1 GFAFRSSAHFLT
13 ANALPVSYTLPP
25 LRRVR
30 DFHPLVRCA
39 AKRTINRHGFKCRF
53 ILYDDWWII
62 LRL

>member
-1 GFAFRSSAHFLT
+1 FAFRSSAHFLT

-39 AKRTINRHGFKCRF
+39 AKRTIRHLLSEETGVLLVLKYMNQRS
-53 ILYDDWWII
+53 
-62 LRL
+62 